1 MDALENTEELTEI
14 KSISIIKED
23 TTDTITFF
31 NNTAAETAVRISP
44 ASPAYSMIPPT
55 SNAKLNVSRNN
66 AVKENLADSSNPGEQ
81 NKSKNSILSTEEN
94 YLSNKEISKEELKIL
109 RPTVTNT
116 KAIIKF
122 NKKYLEKNTVTDM
135 DRANSSNKKELPV
148 AKNSLI
154 AKNEATT
161 KVNESNSNDKITTK
175 SLYKPKVEEVNVN
188 GKSSTKTPTPN
199 KGTNKP
205 NTDNETISVDKE
217 DKENTVEPLSKQ
229 IQVYDRS
236 QLGSSSARMATK
248 KPNVEDNKSILK
260 ATKKSFT
267 TLNNSTEAKINKDVN
282 KISPIKEKT
291 NTKETDLKKTSLVS
305 KKINE
310 ANKTLVEKPARK
322 DNQLKVALAE
332 EKEAVIDKVTYIQ
345 SGVAG
350 QIKLRI
356 LKKQD
361 SYTPGVKH
369 TFLLQVE
376 NVGEPIENLDLDIAL
391 PATWDLISQ
400 SPLTSLKTNERK
412 LILITFYIPTTYK
425 SGSADFSATVKDN
438 SGRMLGS
445 DKMVLNIEENLKL
458 EVHYTYFP
466 ENIEAGNLIEA
477 TYEIKNIGN
486 TAQEISLN
494 SKNTIK
500 GKRAM
505 TIQPNEI
512 KTVKVTQGTD
522 KRVYRL
528 SYASTNL
535 EVKSAKTGDVY
546 RAFTNTQIF
555 PSKIEKRDPFMRF
568 PIQASLLY
576 NSFTTKNDHYST
588 LSAEL
593 RGDGYLD
600 MAKKH
605 HLNFVFRGP
614 KKIDLKRFGV
624 ADQYSVIYNYDDKT
638 VVYLGDHGYS
648 FDRLGFNSTYGLGF
662 RIDQRVDKWTLSAMY
677 SKPRIYTF
685 NNEPVYGVKAQYHI
699 TDSLNLGVSVTRSKG
714 NARDIYFS
722 IPGNDRKEG
731 QITVFNMNY
740 RGNNT
745 YVNAESSFSSSLNKV
760 DFANFISG
768 GIQFKNF
775 SYAGN
780 LTIGGSDYLGA
791 MRNNLQFS
799 NGLSF
804 YKNRWSL
811 SLGQNLSRI
820 NTSLDP
826 IFYSVE
832 PYYENYFASTGYTFN
847 RNHNIRF
854 RLDKRIREDKMEPS
868 SFFYKEYGFEYNYSF
883 SSNRFNFTFNG
894 RIAQTK
900 NMFAQELGYRKNY
913 FNTINVNYRMYRFLT
928 LRGSLNHNYTTRYG
942 LTGNYSNNYR
952 YNVGF
957 NARINRNVRFTA
969 NYTSGFSPEDTYLQ
983 RDYITASLSARV
995 RRRHLFALR
1004 GNYYQNPGVVNNKQF
1019 LAYGKYT
1026 YSFGIPIK
1034 RIIEQGGLQGKFYAT
1049 GNGINFKGIRII
1061 SAGTTLSVKS
1071 NGVFEINN
1079 LPLGRNYV
1087 IVEESSL
1094 PKGVVSTVKMPIE
1107 INIEK
1112 GNLTEIDIPLTRAGK
1127 INGRLVWTGNNQ
1139 TGNQDL
1145 KAYIKLSSDDFT
1157 YSLQSEK
1164 DGTFKFQD
1172 IVPGTYELSII
1183 RFNTTD
1189 VYDKVKKIKVEVEAA
1204 KTQEATLEVGPKER
1218 KIRFNN
1224 KNFKVSN

>member
-1 MDALENTEELTEI
+1 MLVFFPFCISCAKDAPLNMDALENTEELKEV
-14 KSISIIKED
+14 KSISSI
-23 TTDTITFF
+23 
-31 NNTAAETAVRISP
+31 
-44 ASPAYSMIPPT
+44 
-55 SNAKLNVSRNN
+55 
-66 AVKENLADSSNPGEQ
+66 KENLADTIEIFNTSNAETPINISPASTEYKVVTPLI
-81 NKSKNSILSTEEN
+81 NSKLILSSKNESKLNLSETSKTANKIATSTESKVVG
-94 YLSNKEISKEELKIL
+94 YLETKEISKEKGVILYDTVNKSTPSENSKTYIPKVPTEDASLQGKSLTKNVSPRDIENPSLKNIENKK
-109 RPTVTNT
+109 VKT
-116 KAIIKF
+116 KAVNTSKV
-122 NKKYLEKNTVTDM
+122 EKNDL
-135 DRANSSNKKELPV
+135 ANSLNKNIRTPETTDIEETRSIPKE
-148 AKNSLI
+148 
-154 AKNEATT
+154 KNE
-161 KVNESNSNDKITTK
+161 
-175 SLYKPKVEEVNVN
+175 
-188 GKSSTKTPTPN
+188 
-199 KGTNKP
+199 
-205 NTDNETISVDKE
+205 
-217 DKENTVEPLSKQ
+217 
-229 IQVYDRS
+229 
-236 QLGSSSARMATK
+236 
-248 KPNVEDNKSILK
+248 
-260 ATKKSFT
+260 
-267 TLNNSTEAKINKDVN
+267 
-282 KISPIKEKT
+282 
-291 NTKETDLKKTSLVS
+291 
-305 KKINE
+305 
-310 ANKTLVEKPARK
+310 
-322 DNQLKVALAE
+322 
-332 EKEAVIDKVTYIQ
+332 VIDKPRVKPTKSKTESKVYSGSPKQNSVKTKEVAIDTVTYIK
-345 SGVAG
+345 SGVAN
-350 QIKLRI
+350 QIKLRF

-369 TFLLQVE
+369 TFLVQVE
-376 NVGEPIENLDLDIAL
+376 NVGKSIESLDLGITLPSSWDI
-391 PATWDLISQ
+391 ISQ
-400 SPLTSLKTNERK
+400 SPLSSLKSNERK
-412 LILITFYIPTTYK
+412 LLLVTFYIPKTYEA
-425 SGSADFSATVKDN
+425 GFADFSVTVKDT
-438 SGRMLGS
+438 SGEILGS
-445 DKMVLNIEENLKL
+445 DKIQLAIEENLKL
-458 EVHYTYFP
+458 EVHYTYVP

-477 TYEIKNIGN
+477 TYEIKNTGN
-486 TAQEISLN
+486 TAQEISLS
-494 SKNTIK
+494 SKNTVK
-500 GKRAM
+500 GKRSM
-505 TIQPNEI
+505 TIGPNEI
-512 KTVKVTQGTD
+512 KTVTVTQTTD

-535 EVKSAKTGDVY
+535 EVKSANTGDVY

-576 NSFTTKNDHYST
+576 NSFTSQKYHYST

-614 KKIDLKRFGV
+614 KKLDLKRFGV
-624 ADQYSVIYNYDDKT
+624 ADQYSLIYNYDDKT
-638 VVYLGDHGYS
+638 VVHLGDHGYT
-648 FDRLGFNSTYGLGF
+648 FDRLGFNATYGLGV

-677 SKPRIYTF
+677 TKPRIYTF

-699 TDSLNLGVSVTRSKG
+699 TDSLNAGVSVTRSKG
-714 NARDIYFS
+714 NSRDIYFS
-722 IPGNDRKEG
+722 IPGNERKEG

-740 RGNNT
+740 RGKNT
-745 YVNAESSFSSSLNKV
+745 YINAESSFSSAINKI

-768 GIQFKNF
+768 GLQLKNL
-775 SYAGN
+775 SYAGS

-791 MRNNLQFS
+791 MRNNFQFS

-826 IFYSVE
+826 IFYSIE
-832 PYYENYFASTGYTFN
+832 PYYENYFASTAYSFN

-854 RLDKRIREDKMEPS
+854 RIDKRIREDKMKPS

-942 LTGNYSNNYR
+942 LTGDYSNNYR
-952 YNVGF
+952 YSLGF
-957 NARINRNVRFTA
+957 NARINRDVRFTA

-983 RDYITASLSARV
+983 RDYINASLSARV

-1034 RIIEQGGLQGKFYAT
+1034 RIIEQGGLQGRFYST

-1061 SAGTTLSVKS
+1061 SAGSTLSVKS

-1107 INIEK
+1107 IDIKK
-1112 GNLTEIDIPLTRAGK
+1112 GDLTEIDIPLSRSGK
-1127 INGRLVWTGNNQ
+1127 ISGRLIWGGKN
-1139 TGNQDL
+1139 DL
-1145 KAYIKLSSDDFT
+1145 QNPNLSAYIKLSNEDFT

-1172 IVPGTYELSII
+1172 IVPGNYELSII
-1183 RFNTTD
+1183 RFNITD
-1189 VYDKVKKIKVEVEAA
+1189 VYDKVKKISVQVEAA
-1204 KTQEATLEVGPKER
+1204 KNQEVAMQVGPKER